1 MTMVAL
7 GDDAALSMSALA
19 MAVLAMNAMAMN
31 AMAMDMMPDGGDDV
45 VRL

>member
-1 MTMVAL
+1 MVVVAL
-7 GDDAALSMSALA
+7 GDEAALSMSALA
-19 MAVLAMNAMAMN
+19 MVVLAMNAMAMD

>member
-1 MTMVAL
+1 MAMVAL